1 MEEMEEG
8 TVEKA
13 DDCTEKEDKDWPLG
27 DMLEI
32 GCFFM
37 QLHCIEG

>member
-27 DMLEI
+27 EML
-32 GCFFM
+32 
-37 QLHCIEG
+37 